1 LGILVWQDCM
11 FANLDPPEDDA
22 FKSLVH
28 AGVSAMIGDAAAHPS
43 LAVVCGGSEVEQ
55 QAAMQGLGPDRYVMP
70 LFNDDIPA
78 LVAAVAPGVPYVT
91 SSPTGG
97 DPPFRVDTGVAHYF
111 GVGAYRRPLDD
122 ARRAGVRF
130 ASECL
135 AIAIPPERAT
145 VERHFGGAEAAGHDP
160 RWKAAVPRDNGT
172 SWDFEDVRDH
182 YVRSLFGD
190 AAAAGLRVTDP
201 EHALDLG
208 RAAASEVM
216 SVAMSEWRRPGS
228 SCAGAVV
235 LALRDQRPGAGWGLI
250 DSDGIPKAPWWA
262 LRRIQQ
268 PLALL
273 TSDEGLNGLNVH
285 LLNDGA
291 HVVAGRLQVQLF
303 NTAAVLVEESEIQI
317 DLAPRST
324 RSFSLE
330 ELIGGFRD
338 VTWAYRFGPPGQDV
352 AAATFIG
359 ERDGEWCQ
367 AVHLPGGYARP
378 VEVDLGL
385 SAEALVEDG
394 KWLVEVSTRRF
405 AQWVVIDVPG
415 YRPGDSWFHLVPGAV
430 RRLSLEP
437 LPASADQ
444 PHGELRAL
452 NCGSPVRIAVRQ

>member
-1 LGILVWQDCM
+1 
-11 FANLDPPEDDA
+11 
-22 FKSLVH
+22 
-28 AGVSAMIGDAAAHPS
+28 
-43 LAVVCGGSEVEQ
+43 
-55 QAAMQGLGPDRYVMP
+55 
-70 LFNDDIPA
+70 
-78 LVAAVAPGVPYVT
+78 
-91 SSPTGG
+91 
-97 DPPFRVDTGVAHYF
+97 
-111 GVGAYRRPLDD
+111 
-122 ARRAGVRF
+122 
-130 ASECL
+130 
-135 AIAIPPERAT
+135 
-145 VERHFGGAEAAGHDP
+145 
-160 RWKAAVPRDNGT
+160 
-172 SWDFEDVRDH
+172 
-182 YVRSLFGD
+182 
-190 AAAAGLRVTDP
+190 
-201 EHALDLG
+201 
-208 RAAASEVM
+208 
-216 SVAMSEWRRPGS
+216 
-228 SCAGAVV
+228 
-235 LALRDQRPGAGWGLI
+235 
-250 DSDGIPKAPWWA
+250 
-262 LRRIQQ
+262 
-268 PLALL
+268 L